1 MLISFTILYNSN
13 INAFNGGTQMNP
25 FRFNSNTS
33 EVDSDLVQEEMFG
46 IEYEQLIDEED
57 QSELPFD
64 AEKIRIEQRMLSLKY
79 MKELIDLDLLNLYP
93 DFQRNKVWKEIKRK
107 SLLIESLMLRIPI
120 PAFYFYEDED
130 SVLHVIDGLQRLST
144 INEFLNGEFKLKGLQ
159 YLQDS
164 CDGKY
169 FKDLDAKYVS
179 RIYMT
184 QLAVNV
190 IDARTPSQVKY
201 DLFRRINTGGVSLNA
216 QEIRNSIAKPR
227 IRDFL
232 KRLAHSSS
240 FQAAT
245 DGGVNDMRMAAQ
257 ELVLRFIA
265 FYFAYNYK
273 TFELDYHKSDLE
285 LFLDRAFDQL
295 NAMNDQ
301 KLVEIEKAFNRAMNN
316 AHELFGE
323 YAFRKYK
330 LSELRQSGRRKL
342 INKSLFTSWSVLLAE
357 PGLDLGISKTFSDNA
372 VHELAK
378 LIERNEDYSNALTI
392 GTNATS
398 RVAMNF
404 YITREFWEELRID
417 IR

>member
-1 MLISFTILYNSN
+1 M
-13 INAFNGGTQMNP
+13 MNP
-25 FRFNSNTS
+25 FLINSNTH
-33 EVDSDLVQEEMFG
+33 EIDLEIIQEESYG
-46 IEYEQLIDEED
+46 IEHEQLIEDED
-57 QSELPFD
+57 KSEVPFD

-144 INEFLNGEFKLKGLQ
+144 INDFLNGDFKLKGLQ

-164 CDGKY
+164 CDGKF

-227 IRDFL
+227 IREFL
-232 KRLAHSSS
+232 KRLAHSPS

-265 FYFAYNYK
+265 FYLAYNYK
-273 TFELDYHKSDLE
+273 TAELDYHRSDLE
-285 LFLDRAFDQL
+285 LFLDKAFEQL
-295 NAMNDQ
+295 NTMNDQ
-301 KLVEIEKAFNRAMNN
+301 TLIEIEKAFIRAMSN
-316 AHELFGE
+316 AYELFGE
-323 YAFRKYK
+323 YAFRKYRI
-330 LSELRQSGRRKL
+330 SELNQSGRRKL
-342 INKSLFTSWSVLLAE
+342 INKSLFTSWSILLAE
-357 PGLDLGISKTFSDNA
+357 PGLTLEVSKEISEEA
-372 VHELAK
+372 VVKLAN
-378 LIERNEDYSNALTI
+378 LIENNEDYSNALTI
-392 GTNATS
+392 GTNAAS
-398 RVAMNF
+398 RVEMNF
-404 YITREFWEELRID
+404 NITRQCWEELSLD

>member
-1 MLISFTILYNSN
+1 MSQFDFTRDNIDDEIDKIKEESF
-13 INAFNGGTQMNP
+13 G
-25 FRFNSNTS
+25 
-33 EVDSDLVQEEMFG
+33 V
-46 IEYEQLIDEED
+46 EYEVLLEDEQQTEV
-57 QSELPFD
+57 PFD

-144 INEFLNGEFKLKGLQ
+144 INEFLNGDFKLKGLQ

-164 CDGKY
+164 CDGKS

-232 KRLAHSSS
+232 KKLAHSNS
-240 FQAAT
+240 FLKAT
-245 DGGVNDMRMAAQ
+245 DGGVNDTRMAAQ

-265 FYFAYNYK
+265 FYLAYNYD
-273 TFELDYHKSDLE
+273 TNELEYHKSDLE
-285 LFLDRAFDQL
+285 LFLDRGFEKL
-295 NAMNDQ
+295 NSMNES
-301 KLVEIEKAFNRAMNN
+301 KLTEIEKAFTQAMNN
-316 AHELFGE
+316 ASGIFGE

-330 LSELRQSGRRKL
+330 SSELNEPVRRKL

-357 PGLDLGISKTFSDNA
+357 PGLKVTINEFASKNA
-372 VHELAK
+372 VYTLAN
-378 LIERNEDYSNALTI
+378 LIETNEDYSNALTI
-392 GTNATS
+392 GTNAAP
-398 RVAMNF
+398 RVDMNF
-404 YITREFWEELRID
+404 NLTRHCWEELRLD
-417 IR
+417 FQ

>member
-1 MLISFTILYNSN
+1 MDR
-13 INAFNGGTQMNP
+13 INNEIDFDK
-25 FRFNSNTS
+25 
-33 EVDSDLVQEEMFG
+33 VHEESYG
-46 IEYEQLIDEED
+46 VEYELIIDED
-57 QSELPFD
+57 DKSELPFD

-79 MKELIDLDLLNLYP
+79 MKELIDFDLLNLNP
-93 DFQRNKVWKEIKRK
+93 DFQRNKVWKEVKRK

-144 INEFLNGEFKLKGLQ
+144 INEYLNGEFKLKGLQ

-164 CDGKY
+164 CNGKF
-169 FKDLDAKYVS
+169 FKELDAKYVS

-232 KRLAHSSS
+232 KKLAYSNS
-240 FQAAT
+240 FQNAT
-245 DGGVNDMRMAAQ
+245 NGGVNDIRMAAQ
-257 ELVLRFIA
+257 ELVLRFIS
-265 FYFAYNYK
+265 FYLAYNYK
-273 TFELDYHKSDLE
+273 TAELDYKRSDLE
-285 LFLDRAFDQL
+285 LFLDKGFEIL
-295 NAMNDQ
+295 NSMPEH
-301 KLVEIEKAFNRAMNN
+301 KLIEIEKAFIRSMNN
-316 AHELFGE
+316 AYEIFGE

-330 LSELRQSGRRKL
+330 LSELNNPTRRKL

-357 PGLDLGISKTFSDNA
+357 PGLEIKSNNRLTYET
-372 VHELAK
+372 VLQLAN
-378 LIERNEDYSNALTI
+378 LIQNNEEYSNALTI
-392 GTNATS
+392 GTNAAPT
-398 RVAMNF
+398 VAKNF
-404 YITREFWEELRID
+404 KITREFWEALRFD
-417 IR
+417 FQ

>member
-1 MLISFTILYNSN
+1 M
-13 INAFNGGTQMNP
+13 GP
-25 FRFNSNTS
+25 FRFKINNTTNGIDF
-33 EVDSDLVQEEMFG
+33 VKAREESYG
-46 IEYEQLIDEED
+46 IEYESPIDEED
-57 QSELPFD
+57 KSELPFD

-79 MKELIDLDLLNLYP
+79 MKELIDFDLLNLNP

-107 SLLIESLMLRIPI
+107 TLLIESLMLRIPI

-159 YLQDS
+159 YLQES

-169 FKDLDAKYVS
+169 FKELDAKYVS

-232 KRLAHSSS
+232 KRLANSSS
-240 FQAAT
+240 FLNAT
-245 DGGVNDMRMAAQ
+245 NGGVNDTRMAAQ
-257 ELVLRFIA
+257 ELVLRFVA
-265 FYFAYNYK
+265 FYIAYNYK
-273 TFELDYHKSDLE
+273 TNELDYQKSDLE
-285 LFLDRAFDQL
+285 LFLDRGFEKL
-295 NAMNDQ
+295 NVMGEQ
-301 KLVEIEKAFNRAMNN
+301 KLLEIEMAFTRAMNN
-316 AHELFGE
+316 ANLIFGE

-330 LSELRQSGRRKL
+330 LSELNQPFRRKL

-357 PGLDLGISKTFSDNA
+357 PDLYLESNKRVIEKSVLK
-372 VHELAK
+372 LAN
-378 LIERNEDYSNALTI
+378 LIEKNEDYSNALTI
-392 GTNATS
+392 GTNAAT

-404 YITREFWEELRID
+404 SISRDLWEELRLD
-417 IR
+417 FQ